1 MLAPKWFKFYGQEYL
16 SDPKI
21 DRLTPTERS
30 CWMTL
35 LCMASL
41 TEGRIKFLT
50 VEALIERSGVKQDPY
65 KPEEWEKALGV
76 LKKFT
81 SLDMIKC
88 HENGDIDIIN
98 WEKRQESNMTVA
110 ERVRKHRAK
119 NKDEDED
126 VTNDVTNVTPDKSRE
141 DKKRIETKGEELPD
155 WLNKDAWG
163 AWEQHRREI
172 KKKLTPTTKK
182 RQLAMLERN
191 KNNHVDIIEKS
202 IQNGWTGLFEINEKK
217 SAPNKI
223 QSTAGKYANVG
234 SKA

>member
-126 VTNDVTNVTPDKSRE
+126 VTNDVTNVTPDRS
-141 DKKRIETKGEELPD
+141 G
-155 WLNKDAWG
+155 W
-163 AWEQHRREI
+163 
-172 KKKLTPTTKK
+172 
-182 RQLAMLERN
+182 
-191 KNNHVDIIEKS
+191 DI
-202 IQNGWTGLFEINEKK
+202 
-217 SAPNKI
+217 
-223 QSTAGKYANVG
+223 
-234 SKA
+234 